1 MDEANRTHMTNTKM
15 DSTRIEVLFA
25 PAEQVALK
33 DRDLSDT
40 VCVVFDVLRATSTMA
55 EALANGAEAIVPV
68 REIAEAVE
76 LKRANPDWLLAG
88 ERDGLRITAEISGA
102 MDFDLG
108 NSPREVTRDVVAS
121 KTIVMTTTNG
131 TGALKACVGAR
142 RVLIGSF
149 LNYGAV
155 VDELIK
161 MAPNHIL
168 LVCAGTGSECATEDT
183 LCAGAMLQD
192 LESGLSRVDMTDSAC
207 IADAYY
213 SSGCGQTWRGK
224 FDLSGGVNG
233 RRLLDIDVLASDV
246 KYCAKMSAHHL
257 LGEMQSDGKIRV
269 LKTASIPSPKGGMK

>member
-1 MDEANRTHMTNTKM
+1 MTNRTNRKM

-40 VCVVFDVLRATSTMA
+40 VCVVFDVLRATSAMA

-88 ERDGLRITAEISGA
+88 ERNGLRITAEISGA

-108 NSPREVTRDVVAS
+108 NSPREFTRDVVEG
-121 KTIVMTTTNG
+121 KMIVMTTTNG
-131 TGALKACVGAR
+131 TGALKACVGAK

-155 VDELIK
+155 VQELIRTT
-161 MAPNHIL
+161 PSHIL
-168 LVCAGTGSECATEDT
+168 LVCAGTGTECASEDT
-183 LCAGAMLQD
+183 LCAGGMADELFKGLQQP
-192 LESGLSRVDMTDSAC
+192 EMTDSALL
-207 IADAYY
+207 AQGFY
-213 SSGCGQTWRGK
+213 SNEKASSSDRKPNLGNGA
-224 FDLSGGVNG
+224 NG
-233 RRLLDIDVLASDV
+233 RRLLGIKALADDV
-246 KYCAKMSAHHL
+246 KYCGQVGLHML
-257 LGEMQSDGKIRV
+257 LGVMQADGAVRRD
-269 LKTASIPSPKGGMK
+269 